1 MRGPALSRQ
10 DASVSIHTKMTT
22 KECPVCGEAMKLRS
36 REQIDRI
43 PGSHQTRS
51 KRITEWVC
59 PECDHFEEAVD
70 ES

>member
-10 DASVSIHTKMTT
+10 EASVSIRTKMTI
-22 KECPVCGEAMKLRS
+22 KECPVCGEAMKLRP

-43 PGSHQTRS
+43 PGSSQTRS

-59 PECDHFEEAVD
+59 PECDHFEEAD
-70 ES
+70 NES